1 MQSRYQLLMREIA
14 EGGSIIIDAGTGSEL
29 QRRNVP
35 MLSQAWCALGT
46 ETHPET
52 LLELHKDYIN
62 AGARIITAN
71 TFSSTRDILELVGL
85 QDKFAELNKRSV
97 EIACEARAQQDAEN
111 DVLVAG
117 SITHIIP
124 AGGNTHSP
132 KNNPQ
137 QFEDNCTEM
146 AAIHKAAGADLIMA
160 EMMGDPVYAPCVVRA
175 AKANDLPVWIGL
187 SSMSEDPSALI
198 ACATPSMPMEEA
210 LPEIV
215 KAGGDVMGIMH
226 TSASCTGAA
235 LDLLKTVWNGPTM
248 AYPDS
253 VTARKKGET
262 NLDLSDVL
270 SETELVDYC
279 RQWQKQGV
287 QVFGG
292 CCGLTVSHIQA
303 LTDTLHTAV

>member
-1 MQSRYQLLMREIA
+1 MQNRYQSLMQEINA
-14 EGGSIIIDAGTGSEL
+14 GESIVIDAGTGSEL

-35 MLSQAWCALGT
+35 MLSEAWCALGT

-52 LLELHKDYIN
+52 LLELHKDYIK

-71 TFSSTRDILELVGL
+71 TFSSTRDILESVGL
-85 QDKFAELNKRSV
+85 DNKFSELNKRSV
-97 EIACEARAQQDAEN
+97 EIACEARVQQDMEDA
-111 DVLVAG
+111 VLIAG

-124 AGGNTHSP
+124 ASGNTHSP
-132 KNNPQ
+132 RNNPR

-160 EMMGDPVYAPCVVRA
+160 EMMGDPIYAPCVIRA

-187 SSMSEDPSALI
+187 SSMSEDPSTLI
-198 ACATPSMPMEEA
+198 ACATPSMPMQEA

-215 KAGGDVMGIMH
+215 NAGGDVMGIMH
-226 TSASCTGAA
+226 TSASCTAAA
-235 LDLLKTVWNGPTM
+235 LELLKTFWNGPTM

-253 VTARKKGET
+253 VAARKKGET

-270 SETELVDYC
+270 SEDDFVDYC
-279 RQWQKQGV
+279 QQWQAQGV

-303 LTDTLHTAV
+303 LTNTLHTTA